1 MTISTSHSVSYTSAL
16 TGNRRTSTCPSKA
29 SAFAQA
35 RALYQEGARN
45 IEVGRFANGMY
56 TALDWR
62 KSLRNHR

>member
-1 MTISTSHSVSYTSAL
+1 V

-35 RALYQEGARN
+35 RALYLEGARN

-56 TALDWR
+56 TALDW
-62 KSLRNHR
+62 KKTLRNH